1 MLNNLVLSKL
11 NDFHPIK
18 QIGHNQPCMNT
29 IQLQF
34 YTGTEIILVVT
45 CQGSWNTIFVQGINA
60 VHHYKSLC
68 NGIVRASLNPF
79 ILTFVSY
86 SAKLCQIIYVLLRL
100 RVQNRRK
107 NGISHLI
114 SGLCVNCLSSIPE
127 YSRLNHLDVY
137 LV

>member
-1 MLNNLVLSKL
+1 MKGQFCTLFIATMLNNLVLSKL

-79 ILTFVSY
+79 IFTFVSY
-86 SAKLCQIIYVLLRL
+86 SAKLCQIIYKSSGGILDPPLKRE
-100 RVQNRRK
+100 K
-107 NGISHLI
+107 N
-114 SGLCVNCLSSIPE
+114 
-127 YSRLNHLDVY
+127 
-137 LV
+137 